1 MIDINNIDI
10 NELSNVLTKQMEQK
24 QKELKELEKLVEQ
37 TNKNIKLQ
45 QSIARSKTL
54 AENYNKK
61 KVSEHSTKERE
72 TAYNKHKDL
81 LAMFYLKFSGVA
93 SREQFKTLTSE
104 NKALDEIKEY
114 GLCKVDF
121 IWGVEVFILHSF
133 SISRMTNNKNAKTIR
148 MTDNGIKYQLYTNNW
163 NIRNGKWDDV
173 YSDRQSISTI
183 KDIEI
188 TRKGKIHKDYA
199 DDVDIAR
206 KGFYS
211 MPYLQA
217 VYTLVAIGVRTKNV
231 GRLWKMEKSKIKAT
245 QGQKEKAPVKESVKN
260 YDIVMTEIGYKGH
273 FLFDIFRKG
282 VINVNYVKA
291 HTVKDKG
298 EDRYVPATVYF
309 DYLDK
314 TMNIGTGKVEQ
325 LRELLEGL
333 TNVAF
338 IGEDKNPIEVRK
350 VLNVHTST
358 SAKERL
364 KKEYKPSGK
373 SSVYVK
379 FRDFDYSL

>member
-1 MIDINNIDI
+1 MLDINNIDI

-81 LAMFYLKFSGVA
+81 LAMFYLKFNGVA
-93 SREQFKTLTSE
+93 SRKQFKTLTSE

-121 IWGVEVFILHSF
+121 VWGVEVFILHSF

-163 NIRNGKWDDV
+163 NNKNGKWNNV
-173 YSDRQSISTI
+173 YSDRESISVI
-183 KDIEI
+183 KGIEI
-188 TRKGKIHKDYA
+188 TRKGRVYKEYA
-199 DDVDIAR
+199 DNVEIAS

-211 MPYLQA
+211 MPLLQGI
-217 VYTLVAIGVRTKNV
+217 YTLVEIGVRKNNAV
-231 GRLWKMEKSKIKAT
+231 RLWKIEKSKIKAT
-245 QGQKEKAPVKESVKN
+245 QGQKDKATVKETLKT
-260 YDIVMTEIGYKGH
+260 YDNVMTEIGYKGH
-273 FLFDIFRKG
+273 FLFDIFRMG
-282 VINVNYVKA
+282 FVNVNYVS
-291 HTVKDKG
+291 DSN
-298 EDRYVPATVYF
+298 TVYF
-309 DYLDK
+309 DCLDK
-314 TMNIGTGKVEQ
+314 TMNIGKSKVEK
-325 LRELLEGL
+325 LRELLEGM
-333 TNVAF
+333 TNATF
-338 IGEDKNPIEVRK
+338 IDENKQPVDVKII
-350 VLNVHTST
+350 LNIYTSK
-358 SAKERL
+358 SAQERL

-379 FRDFDYSL
+379 FREFDYSL